1 MVTTE
6 YGNFLASDLPDG
18 FQTTLMDSDRL
29 RDLSGADTSVLNGTV
44 QEYSGPNNRN
54 YTFTEEAVIDREV
67 ERAVTSFVT
76 PEATL
81 ELPGTALAADNDLL
95 KQFAAYYVNDND
107 TPSADLKPVELAG
120 ANDIVFTFATP
131 EVFEEVSGV
140 EQSNYVRSGLQE
152 GTSEDIIGDNGLGT
166 GANANT
172 AGETLTL
179 DSDEMMF
186 FTGDFIEL
194 SGDAV
199 LTKTQ
204 WANIDGEDYDATS
217 SLFQSRLSGTQVIT
231 TQGAFVQTE
240 ADLDA
245 KVYKDGD
252 SEIVPVAFY
261 MGPANKAPSLV

>member
-6 YGNFLASDLPDG
+6 YGNFLANDLPDG
-18 FQTTLMDSDRL
+18 FQTTLLDSARL
-29 RDLSGADTSVLNGTV
+29 RDLSDADTSVLDGTV
-44 QEYSGPNNRN
+44 AEYSGPGNRS
-54 YTFTEEAVIDREV
+54 YTFTEKTVIDREV
-67 ERAVTSFVT
+67 ERAVTSLVT

-81 ELPGTALAADNDLL
+81 ELPGTALAADNEMLH
-95 KQFAAYYVNDND
+95 KFAARYKADND

-120 ANDIVFTFATP
+120 ANDVVFTFATP
-131 EVFEEVSGV
+131 EVYEEVTGV
-140 EQSNYVRSGLQE
+140 EQDNYIRTGLQA
-152 GTSEDIIGDNGLGT
+152 GSTVDLIGDNGLGT
-166 GANANT
+166 GAQANT
-172 AGETLTL
+172 NGASLNL
-179 DSDEMMF
+179 DADEMMY

-194 SGDAV
+194 ASDSTI
-199 LTKTQ
+199 TKTQ
-204 WANIDGEDYDATS
+204 WTNIDGEDYDATS
-217 SLFQSRLSGTQVIT
+217 ALFQSRLSGTHVIT